1 VEVSL
6 AGIVVCAGLFILGY
20 FARGLIIVSLI
31 SSFAFG
37 STAIGT
43 IDSLGGASPLVF
55 TVFAIALIGG
65 AAIRRQ
71 TLSQLWT
78 VLGQSRVPW
87 VLGFLTIYTIV
98 GAYLLPRLFAGRTNA
113 FVPSRDGGEV
123 FELPLEPVSGN
134 VTQTAYLTLGVLTF
148 LALSA
153 LLTREDNLR
162 AVRRG
167 FFVFCSLHAVLG
179 FVDLAG
185 KVLGAGDILMIIRS
199 ANYALATNVE
209 EAGFYRIAGGYSEAS
224 AFGGITLACLAFT
237 STYWRHTRSRLA
249 LTLSIA
255 LLILLLLSTSTTAYV
270 GSIFIAAPFAWS
282 VARKALGGHLSREDI
297 VLAAGF
303 VTTAT
308 IILGVYLYD
317 NEVFRPI
324 IDLVDATIL
333 NKSSSFSVEERGL
346 WNLQSLQSFLDTGG
360 LGIGLGSSRASSWPI
375 AVISQL
381 GFVGSVCVAVIVLE
395 ILKSPGPMKAIVEAS
410 NVALHDGVR
419 AFALLLLVAATLSGG
434 GADPGSLFFIAL
446 ATIMACRAHL
456 RAPSPEDI
464 IDIPMLPLRR
474 YQ

>member
-1 VEVSL
+1 MQVSL
-6 AGIVVCAGLFILGY
+6 AGIVVCCGLFILGY
-20 FARGLIIVSLI
+20 FARGPVIVSLI
-31 SSFAFG
+31 ASFAFG

-43 IDSLGGASPLVF
+43 INSLGGSSPLVF
-55 TVFAIALIGG
+55 TVFAIALIAG
-65 AAIRRQ
+65 AVLRRQ
-71 TLSQLWT
+71 TMFQLWT

-87 VLGFLTIYTIV
+87 ILGFLTIYTIL

-134 VTQTAYLTLGVLTF
+134 ITQTAYLTLGVLTF

-153 LLTREDNLR
+153 LLTREDNLL

-167 FFVFCSLHAVLG
+167 FFVFCSLHAMLG

-185 KVLGAGDILMIIRS
+185 KLLGAGDVLMIMRS

-255 LLILLLLSTSTTAYV
+255 LLVLLVLSTSTTAYV
-270 GSIFIAAPFAWS
+270 GSIFIAAPFVWS
-282 VARKALGGHLSREDI
+282 VAKKSLSGNLRREDI
-297 VLAAGF
+297 ALAAAF
-303 VTTAT
+303 VATTT
-308 IILGVYLYD
+308 IILAIYLYD
-317 NEVFRPI
+317 NAVFRPI
-324 IDLVDATIL
+324 IDLVDVTIL

-346 WNLQSLQSFLDTGG
+346 WNLQSFQSFLDTAG

-381 GFVGSVCVAVIVLE
+381 GLVGTICVAVIVMEL
-395 ILKSPGPMKAIVEAS
+395 LKSSDALKSIAAPSEI
-410 NVALHDGVR
+410 ALHDGVR
-419 AFALLLLVAATLSGG
+419 AFALMLLVAATLSGG
-434 GADPGSLFFIAL
+434 GADPGGLFFIAL
-446 ATIMACRAHL
+446 ATILACRAHL
-456 RAPSPEDI
+456 SRASNDVL
-464 IDIPMLPLRR
+464 DIPMLPWRR
-474 YQ
+474 HQ